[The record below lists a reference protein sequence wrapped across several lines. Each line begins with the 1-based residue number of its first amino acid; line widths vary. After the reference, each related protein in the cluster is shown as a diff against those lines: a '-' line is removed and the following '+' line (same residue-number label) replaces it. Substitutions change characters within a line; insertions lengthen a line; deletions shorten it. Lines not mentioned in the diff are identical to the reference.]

1 MILSEKERAAFSLSN
16 LIRSMAS
23 GDSRGSFELEVMHD
37 TAQREGRR
45 FDARKIRLPWELIAR
60 RDLSATGTDTGAYI
74 VGNRSTPVADA
85 LRPWSVALQA
95 GAQVLP
101 NLTANVSIP
110 RTATKQA
117 AQWLAGEFDPLVA
130 SQPTLGQVSLTPK
143 TCGALT
149 TYTKLLEAINPQTE
163 AFIASHLLRVIGTT
177 VDAAILGGSGI
188 AGQPQGI
195 VGTAGVGSATVDST
209 YTWGDVTGM
218 VQTVAEN
225 GSEPSAIVSTPAV
238 RKLLQGRQRFTGGDS
253 GVWSNAAIGDTRAY
267 ATTTCPTGKLIV
279 GDFSQLVL
287 AVWGSGVDLS
297 IDAFTDWATGKI
309 TMRLLLSVDTGLMHP
324 ASFAVA
330 SVS

>member
-1 MILSEKERAAFSLSN
+1 MQLTPKERQAFSLSN

-23 GDSRGSFELEVMHD
+23 GTSRGTFELEVMHD
-37 TAQREGRR
+37 TAARENRQ
-45 FDARKIRLPWELIAR
+45 FDARKVRLPWELLT
-60 RDLSATGTDTGAYI
+60 RDLSATGTDTGAYL
-74 VGNRSTPVADA
+74 VGSKSTPVADA

-95 GAQVLP
+95 GAEVLP

-130 SQPTLGQVSLTPK
+130 SQPTLGQVALTPK

-163 AFIASHLLRVIGTT
+163 AFIASHLLRVIGAT
-177 VDAAILGGSGI
+177 VDAAILGGSGV
-188 AGQPQGI
+188 AGEPQGI
-195 VGTAGVGSATVDST
+195 VGTAGVGSATVDATDS
-209 YTWGDVTGM
+209 WGDVMGM

-238 RKLLQGRQRFTGGDS
+238 RKLLQGRQRFTSSDS
-253 GVWSNAAIGDTRAY
+253 PVWNNAAIGDTKAY

>member
-1 MILSEKERAAFSLSN
+1 
-16 LIRSMAS
+16 
-23 GDSRGSFELEVMHD
+23 
-37 TAQREGRR
+37 
-45 FDARKIRLPWELIAR
+45 
-60 RDLSATGTDTGAYI
+60 
-74 VGNRSTPVADA
+74 
-85 LRPWSVALQA
+85 
-95 GAQVLP
+95 
-101 NLTANVSIP
+101 
-110 RTATKQA
+110 
-117 AQWLAGEFDPLVA
+117 
-130 SQPTLGQVSLTPK
+130 LTPK

-163 AFIASHLLRVIGTT
+163 AFIASHLLRVIGAT
-177 VDAAILGGSGI
+177 VDAAILGGSGV
-188 AGQPQGI
+188 AGEPQGI
-195 VGTAGVGSATVDST
+195 VGTAGVGSATVDATDS
-209 YTWGDVTGM
+209 WGDVLGM

-238 RKLLQGRQRFTGGDS
+238 RKLLQGRQRFTSSDS
-253 GVWSNAAIGDTRAY
+253 PVWNNAAIGDTKAY

>member
-1 MILSEKERAAFSLSN
+1 
-16 LIRSMAS
+16 
-23 GDSRGSFELEVMHD
+23 
-37 TAQREGRR
+37 
-45 FDARKIRLPWELIAR
+45 
-60 RDLSATGTDTGAYI
+60 
-74 VGNRSTPVADA
+74 
-85 LRPWSVALQA
+85 VALQA

-287 AVWGSGVDLS
+287 AIWGSGVDIS
-297 IDAFTDWATGKI
+297 IDGYTDWATGKI
-309 TMRLLLSVDTGLMHP
+309 TMRLLLSVDTALLHP
-324 ASFAVA
+324 ASFSVAAV
-330 SVS
+330 S

>member
-1 MILSEKERAAFSLSN
+1 MQLTPKERQAFSLSN

-23 GDSRGSFELEVMHD
+23 GTSRGTFELEVMHD
-37 TAQREGRR
+37 TAARENRQ
-45 FDARKIRLPWELIAR
+45 FDARKVRLPWELLT
-60 RDLSATGTDTGAYI
+60 RDLSATGTDTGAYL
-74 VGNRSTPVADA
+74 VGSKSTPVADA

-95 GAQVLP
+95 GAEVLP

-130 SQPTLGQVSLTPK
+130 SQPTLGQVALTPK

-163 AFIASHLLRVIGTT
+163 AFIASHLLRVIGAT
-177 VDAAILGGSGI
+177 VDAAILGGSGV
-188 AGQPQGI
+188 AGEPQGI
-195 VGTAGVGSATVDST
+195 VGTAGVGSATVDATDS
-209 YTWGDVTGM
+209 WGDVMGM

-225 GSEPSAIVSTPAV
+225 GSDPSAIVSTPAV
-238 RKLLQGRQRFTGGDS
+238 RKLLQGRQRFTSSDS
-253 GVWSNAAIGDTRAY
+253 PVWNNAAIGDTKAY
-267 ATTTCPTGKLIV
+267 ATTTCPTGKLID

-287 AVWGSGVDLS
+287 EVWGSGVDLS

-309 TMRLLLSVDTGLMHP
+309 TMRLLLSVDTGMMHP
-324 ASFAVA
+324 ASLAVG